1 MSTKRKKMP
10 FKLKHLLKKSWFIH
24 SSFSGSPQQLTQS
37 RFDGEEAEWVGTDA
51 DSAGQ
56 HAVQASP
63 EVARD
68 WSGIAGAIV
77 GAAVAIENLLVNDSP
92 KEKEPKKQVV
102 ERKNRQKKKRTHNHD
117 WDLSL

>member
-1 MSTKRKKMP
+1 MP

-92 KEKEPKKQVV
+92 KEKNPKNRWWSARTGR
-102 ERKNRQKKKRTHNHD
+102 RKNEHITTTGI
-117 WDLSL
+117 